1 MNQTFSFE
9 RFSLLVAKHW
19 AENKKRYLLS
29 AVAMIG
35 LLIVWFL
42 FIMLT
47 DDHYPMAGGL
57 QQVTYLFSLFGV
69 GTFYASQYFKD
80 LGSRSKASNFL
91 LIPASS
97 LEKLLCALFYVIVL
111 FFIVFTAVFYLADII
126 MVTVANAAH
135 LSYTPDHSATIVN
148 VFTSKEVVD
157 GDGEANFYFFLIF
170 FTIQSAFLLG
180 SIYFEKYSFI
190 KTAISVFIISLSVF
204 FLMYFFI
211 EELLPN
217 GSYHNGLITSYRIV
231 QDGNDKLVQLPTW
244 IGSGLKFLFMY
255 AVMPLL
261 WTATYFRLKE
271 KQV

>member
-1 MNQTFSFE
+1 MNQTFNFE

-29 AVAMIG
+29 AIAMIG
-35 LLIVWFL
+35 LLIIWFL

-47 DDHYPMAGGL
+47 DAHYPMAGGL

-69 GTFYASQYFKD
+69 GTFYASQFFKD

-97 LEKLLCALFYVIVL
+97 LEKLLCALFYVIIL
-111 FFIVFTAVFYLADII
+111 FFIVFTAVFHLADII

-135 LSYTPDHSATIVN
+135 PSYSPGYSAAIVN
-148 VFTSKEVVD
+148 VFTSKDLD
-157 GDGEANFYFFLIF
+157 GDGQANFYFFIIF

-190 KTAISVFIISLSVF
+190 KTAISVFITALSVF
-204 FLMYFFI
+204 FLIYFFI

-231 QDGNDKLVQLPTW
+231 QDGNVKVVQLPAW
-244 IGSGLKFLFMY
+244 IGSALKILYMY

>member
-47 DDHYPMAGGL
+47 DAHHPMAGGI
-57 QQVTYLFSLFGV
+57 QQVTYLFSLFGA

-91 LIPASS
+91 LVPASG
-97 LEKLLCALFYVIVL
+97 LEKLLCAFFYVIVL

-126 MVTVANAAH
+126 MVSVANAAH
-135 LSYTPDHSATIVN
+135 PSYSTDRAATIVN
-148 VFTSKEVVD
+148 VFTAKELD
-157 GDGEANFYFFLIF
+157 GDGKGNFYFFLIF
-170 FTIQSAFLLG
+170 FTVQSAFLLG

-190 KTAISVFIISLSVF
+190 KTAISVFIISLTLF
-204 FLMYFFI
+204 FLIYFFS

-217 GSYHNGLITSYRIV
+217 GSYHKGFLTSYRIV
-231 QDGNDKLVQLPTW
+231 QDGNDQLVQLPTW